1 MTDKCGGVF
10 LIPAVNSTQ
19 KHGSRAGEASKTTGS
34 GYRFALA
41 DGCSILKQIGSYLG
55 ITFYYLQIIF

>member
-1 MTDKCGGVF
+1 MKYTFVPSFSNFMIERICGSVNC
-10 LIPAVNSTQ
+10 LASDVIIPTINYSQ

-41 DGCSILKQIGSYLG
+41 AG
-55 ITFYYLQIIF
+55 